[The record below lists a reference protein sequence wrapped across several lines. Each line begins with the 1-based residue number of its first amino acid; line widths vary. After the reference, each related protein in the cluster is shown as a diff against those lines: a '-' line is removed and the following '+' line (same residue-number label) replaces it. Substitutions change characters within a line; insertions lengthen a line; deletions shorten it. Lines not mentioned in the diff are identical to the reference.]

1 MACPGNY
8 AFCAAGAAERSIPR
22 VGDGNYRLGAGDC
35 SLCHGSARRE
45 KRELFSFKKSELQPA
60 SDVIH
65 DGLGVSHLLVPGP
78 ARRFKP
84 GVGHF
89 AAKHFQWDA
98 MLQRH

>member
-1 MACPGNY
+1 
-8 AFCAAGAAERSIPR
+8 

-65 DGLGVSHLLVPGP
+65 NEYGSPSGSHVGRLCY
-78 ARRFKP
+78 RFYTLYL
-84 GVGHF
+84 
-89 AAKHFQWDA
+89 D
-98 MLQRH
+98 